1 MEILLDQGLW
11 LKVLSW
17 VFLVT
22 GSIFVVI
29 GGLGLLRLPDF
40 YTRVHAASITDTVGA
55 WLILIGLM
63 FQSPSALVLIKLI
76 LVLIFLVLTSPLASH
91 ALTKAAYHRGLE
103 PYVGPGG
110 ERRDER

>member
-1 MEILLDQGLW
+1 MDLLING
-11 LKVLSW
+11 LSW
-17 VFLVT
+17 FFLIS
-22 GSIFVVI
+22 GSVFVVI

-63 FQSPSALVLIKLI
+63 FQSPSALVLVKLV

-91 ALTKAAYHRGLE
+91 ALTKAAFHRGLE